1 MMMMEMTKAINGRSK
16 FPPLVIVMVIQTA
29 TVMPVNHVKP
39 ANLQINR
46 LGISL
51 NRERGKK
58 VSGQVIMMRIVM
70 MMRIATV
77 MMSIL
82 IIMMLISAGN
92 EEDSD
97 ASFSGIL
104 KLRHIRKCGGT

>member
-70 MMRIATV
+70 MMR
-77 MMSIL
+77 MM
-82 IIMMLISAGN
+82 MMMMMMMMVTCCGL
-92 EEDSD
+92 
-97 ASFSGIL
+97 ASMKSFQAMAL
-104 KLRHIRKCGGT
+104 P